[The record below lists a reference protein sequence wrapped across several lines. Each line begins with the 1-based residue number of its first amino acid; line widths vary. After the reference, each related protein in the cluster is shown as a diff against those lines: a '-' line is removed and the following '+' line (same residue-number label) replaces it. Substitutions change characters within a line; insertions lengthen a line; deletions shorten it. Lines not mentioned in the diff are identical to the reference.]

1 MPVYKTSAAALGAII
16 GIAAPLQ
23 AKASPITVPWTGPD
37 DFSITT
43 QESITFAPID
53 DVFSFDGISQGAV
66 AFAEDTWFLLL
77 DLDGVWT
84 QIFAG
89 GPDMD
94 LDTIPTVSF
103 AAGTLDGIRFMA
115 QGTTQFSG
123 LAGAVFTFDQP
134 VPEPG
139 SLPLFMTALGALAIG
154 IRIRGPQRR

>member
-1 MPVYKTSAAALGAII
+1 VYKTSVAALGAFI

-37 DFSITT
+37 NFSNAT

-53 DVFSFDGISQGAV
+53 DVFSFDGISQGTV
-66 AFAEDTWFLLL
+66 SFAESGWSLLL

-84 QIFAG
+84 QIFTG
-89 GPDMD
+89 GPNTD

-103 AAGTLDGIRFMA
+103 AAGTLDGIRFVA
-115 QGTTQFSG
+115 PDTAGFSG
-123 LAGAVFTFDQP
+123 LTGAIFTFDQT